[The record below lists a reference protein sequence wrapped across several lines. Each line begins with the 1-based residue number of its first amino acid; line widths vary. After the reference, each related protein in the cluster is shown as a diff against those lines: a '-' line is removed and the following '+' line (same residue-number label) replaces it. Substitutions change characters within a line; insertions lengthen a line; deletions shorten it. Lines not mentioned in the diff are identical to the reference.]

1 MRDRRITVLPLLL
14 VAAVAFGCGSSDK
27 DEGSSGGGAST
38 TTTANA
44 DAAPDASK
52 SVVAVQ
58 GIYPDKQT
66 KVTGV
71 VYDAKQG
78 LVLTANHAL
87 ESAPSIDV
95 HLADG
100 TLTHARPVARA
111 QCHDLEVIKLFPRP
125 AGLESMAFA
134 NSDDV
139 KIGDPVNTM
148 TYLFPQSGGKP
159 SLTRI
164 GGQISSLGVEV
175 KWAPLPAV
183 GPLIAH
189 QTSLSAPA
197 SGSALVNEKGQMVGL
212 NTLVDHPSDPDTEG
226 IEFALPSNYVK
237 QRMGELRPGSGG
249 ALGGWENEHNECHHA
264 LRKLIGM
271 GHEHDPSSAA
281 GEEMEGMD
289 MGTTEEH
296 STEGH

>member
-78 LVLTANHAL
+78 LVLTPNHAL

-125 AGLESMAFA
+125 AGLVAMPFA
-134 NSDDV
+134 DSDDV
-139 KIGDPVNTM
+139 KLGEPVNTY
-148 TYLFPQSGGKP
+148 TYLFSDAGKP
-159 SLTRI
+159 AFTRI
-164 GGQISSLGVEV
+164 GGQVSSLGVEV
-175 KWAPLPAV
+175 TYTPLPAI
-183 GPLIAH
+183 GPMIAH
-189 QTSLSAPA
+189 QTSLAAPA
-197 SGSALVNEKGQMVGL
+197 SGSALVNAKGQMIGL
-212 NTLVDHPSDPDTEG
+212 NTGVDHPSDPDVDG
-226 IEFALPSNYVK
+226 IEYALPTNYLK
-237 QRMGELRPGSGG
+237 QRLGELKPGSGG
-249 ALGGWENEHNECHHA
+249 ALGGWEAEHNECHA
-264 LRKLIGM
+264 AMRKMIGR

-281 GEEMEGMD
+281 GKETEGMD
-289 MGTTEEH
+289 TGTTEEH